1 VEAALRPFYLLRLF
15 SEADAAIAA
24 LTQPPPGVIIAGETA
39 GAKSGLDFVRMLRQ
53 QKGMERTPL
62 VFITDQPENRAFAL
76 LAGVDDCLIKPYRRA
91 TLVEAVSSQLNT
103 AVEARWERLP
113 GNARAA
119 LRETLV
125 VYDRLSERLLSG
137 EALIYD
143 SVSTACAPLVEAVDH
158 GEARAILGGVL
169 GHTNYTF
176 AHSVRV
182 ATLLALFSNVIGLP
196 ADEQLVLATGGLL
209 LDVGKMSIP
218 HAILNKSG
226 TLTDEEFGVM
236 RNHVIDTMTFL
247 ARNNTLPN
255 TVRVIAGLHHE
266 KLDGSGYPKGLAAG
280 DLNEIARMAAI
291 ADVFCALT
299 DYRAY
304 KKSMSAAQALEVMTQ
319 EMDRQLDQKLIR
331 MFAPLLLDNVA

>member
-1 VEAALRPFYLLRLF
+1 
-15 SEADAAIAA
+15 
-24 LTQPPPGVIIAGETA
+24 
-39 GAKSGLDFVRMLRQ
+39 
-53 QKGMERTPL
+53 
-62 VFITDQPENRAFAL
+62 
-76 LAGVDDCLIKPYRRA
+76 
-91 TLVEAVSSQLNT
+91 
-103 AVEARWERLP
+103 
-113 GNARAA
+113 
-119 LRETLV
+119 
-125 VYDRLSERLLSG
+125 
-137 EALIYD
+137 
-143 SVSTACAPLVEAVDH
+143 
-158 GEARAILGGVL
+158 
-169 GHTNYTF
+169 
-176 AHSVRV
+176 
-182 ATLLALFSNVIGLP
+182 
-196 ADEQLVLATGGLL
+196 
-209 LDVGKMSIP
+209 
-218 HAILNKSG
+218 
-226 TLTDEEFGVM
+226 M